1 MGGHMLCRGSGL
13 RAVLIAALTS
23 LVLFGLATTASAAPT
38 PVLYGATGGNTAGN
52 LYTIDPG
59 TGASTAVGP
68 IGFAVTGLA
77 QDSTDGTLYG
87 MTSSRSPGCV
97 ACLIKIDRSTGVGT
111 LVGPTGLGS
120 SPADIA
126 IDASGQ
132 LFGWSED
139 TDDLVKIDKA
149 TGTATIVSD
158 SGASTFGDGMSF
170 NRDGVLYAMTDAD
183 IGDLWTVNPSTGTF
197 TVVGTLNG
205 GPARG
210 AAIAAASFAC
220 DRSTLYAIDNN
231 FGTAPNLLVTV
242 NTGTGAVT
250 TIGDTGQ
257 PIMDALEWYC
267 PTEFSVAADAASVNE
282 AAGSATFTVTRA
294 GGVKG
299 SMSVNYAT
307 ANGTAQAGSDYTAT
321 SGTLTFADNETSK
334 KVTVPIT
341 NDTAD
346 EPNETFSLNLGSPT
360 SGATL
365 GTASATT
372 TIVDDDPPP
381 APPVVPKPGPCANTS
396 NGTPGN
402 DILTGTN
409 FGDLI
414 NGLAGNNVIS
424 GLLGD

>member
-1 MGGHMLCRGSGL
+1 MPGRLSSDTEPSSSVSQTWPRKATDGFAFPAAARVVSALPHSGVEVLKQGEPMLTRRGGHGRPAALVATL
-13 RAVLIAALTS
+13 TAIAVLVLAAPS
-23 LVLFGLATTASAAPT
+23 SAAPT
-38 PVLYGATGGNTAGN
+38 PVLYGATGGNTASN

-59 TGASTAVGP
+59 TGASTAVGAAGA

-77 QDSTDGTLYG
+77 QDPTDGTLYG

-139 TDDLVKIDKA
+139 TDDLVKTDRA

-170 NRDGVLYAMTDAD
+170 NRDGVLYAMTDGD
-183 IGDLWTVNPSTGTF
+183 NGDLWTVNTSTGTF

-210 AAIAAASFAC
+210 AAIAAASYAC

-242 NTGTGAVT
+242 DTATGAVT

-257 PIMDALEWYC
+257 ANMDALEWYC

-282 AAGSATFTVTRA
+282 AAGSATFTGTRA

-321 SGTLTFADNETSK
+321 SGTLTWADNETGGK

-346 EPNETFSLNLGSPT
+346 EPDETFSLNLGSPT
-360 SGATL
+360 GGATL
-365 GTASATT
+365 ATASATT
-372 TIVDDDPPP
+372 TI
-381 APPVVPKPGPCANTS
+381 
-396 NGTPGN
+396 
-402 DILTGTN
+402 
-409 FGDLI
+409 
-414 NGLAGNNVIS
+414 
-424 GLLGD
+424 

>member
-1 MGGHMLCRGSGL
+1 MSRRHPPCAPGQLRVRVSNSPFRGLDLKMGGHMLCRGSGL

-38 PVLYGATGGNTAGN
+38 PVLYGATGGDTAGN

-68 IGFAVTGLA
+68 LGFAVTGLA
-77 QDSTDGTLYG
+77 QDPTDGTLYG
-87 MTSSRSPGCV
+87 MTSSLSPGCPR
-97 ACLIKIDRSTGVGT
+97 CLITVNRSTGAGTVVGS
-111 LVGPTGLGS
+111 TGLPR

-132 LFGWSED
+132 LFGWAEGF
-139 TDDLVKIDKA
+139 DDFVRIDKA

-170 NRDGVLYAMTDAD
+170 NRDGVLYAMTQSDT
-183 IGDLWTVNPSTGTF
+183 GDLWTIDTSTGTF

-205 GPARG
+205 GPAR
-210 AAIAAASFAC
+210 AAPIAAASFAC
-220 DRSTLYAIDNN
+220 DRTRLYAIDNDQDN
-231 FGTAPNLLVTV
+231 PPNLLVTV
-242 NTGTGAVT
+242 DTATGAVT

-257 PIMDALEWYC
+257 AIMDALEWYC

-334 KVTVPIT
+334 KVTVPI
-341 NDTAD
+341 NNNTAD
-346 EPNETFSLNLGSPT
+346 EPDETFSLNLGSPT

-372 TIVDDDPPP
+372 TIVDDDPTP
-381 APPVVPKPGPCANTS
+381 APAVVPKAGPCANTS
-396 NGTPGN
+396 
-402 DILTGTN
+402 
-409 FGDLI
+409 
-414 NGLAGNNVIS
+414 
-424 GLLGD
+424 